1 MIITKQYDF
10 GYSFASEEPQGTA
23 PRIPKGL
30 TGGEIGNWIKGFNQ
44 ARHDRSVIQ
53 ANKRMTLGE

>member
-10 GYSFASEEPQGTA
+10 GYSFASEEPKGTA

-53 ANKRMTLGE
+53 AN